1 MTQKKMDETNL
12 LLDLINKQFQGR
24 FIIYE
29 VTYDAY
35 TFAPIRNFFDRFY
48 EKNIQIKDSG
58 YNGTTEC
65 LIDYVK
71 NDLPSVRD
79 KKIDDIIN

>member
-1 MTQKKMDETNL
+1 MTQKKMDETNPL
-12 LLDLINKQFQGR
+12 VDLINKQFQGR

-29 VTYDAY
+29 STYEAY

-48 EKNIQIKDSG
+48 EKNIQIKDYKG
-58 YNGTTEC
+58 ITEC